1 MLLLG
6 ERSDRA
12 DQLAERL
19 RLLSDKLFDG
29 LPAGEPLSLN
39 ACDDLY
45 ALYSTENLFF
55 LRQGILQGYHDDR
68 LCCHFESG
76 DLIGLT
82 DCYQLPSLRL
92 VSDSALILEQFPADK
107 VLRHALADREQ
118 QSIWT
123 SYLITQIALF
133 SLAFGTNKA
142 QVEDS
147 PNTGFMNFMP
157 GDTIITEGDAAY
169 EVFTILSG
177 KADVFVKG
185 AKVGEILQDEIFGA
199 MAVFTGEPR
208 SATVIAAE
216 PCTILA
222 VPKNEFITLIKSH
235 PGTTL
240 ALIENMARNI
250 QALNEKLTQQNQTL

>member
-6 ERSDRA
+6 ERSE
-12 DQLAERL
+12 QTEPLAERL
-19 RLLSDKLFDG
+19 RRLSDKLFEG

-55 LRQGILQGYHDDR
+55 LRQGTLQGYHQDR

-92 VSDSALILEQFPADK
+92 VSDSSLVLEQYPADQ
-107 VLRHALADREQ
+107 VLRHAVSSREQ

-123 SYLITQIALF
+123 SYLITHIAVF
-133 SLAFGTNKA
+133 MDAFGNNKQEVDDA
-142 QVEDS
+142 
-147 PNTGFMNFMP
+147 PNTGFLNFLP
-157 GDTIITEGDAAY
+157 GDTIITEGDAAHD
-169 EVFTILSG
+169 VFTILRG

-199 MAVFTGEPR
+199 MAVFTNEPR

-222 VPKNEFITLIKSH
+222 VPKDEFITLIKSH
-235 PGTTL
+235 PDTTL

-250 QALNEKLTQQNQTL
+250 QALNKKLTEQSV